1 MPTTR
6 SEAAGCGATASG
18 GRTAGGRLTPDSD
31 ALGEA
36 ATARRIGG
44 AASSRALR
52 APGATVR
59 IAARGAGTIAEGRV
73 AGGRICDGAVD
84 AAADCAID
92 RGEILG
98 LDGALLSVAAA
109 RAARLERAA
118 AERPGA
124 RARRTGDPRL
134 ESQEVTR
141 VKKIAARQGRV
152 IVFIDES
159 GLSERPCRART
170 WAPKGETPVPQY
182 RFSWNTQV
190 GRTSHCLRKNA
201 YWLSLTAREGC

>member
-1 MPTTR
+1 MSDIFSASCGLSTRNGYIRGSDEARRETEGAGATPTTR
-6 SEAAGCGATASG
+6 GEAVGCGAPTSA

-36 ATARRIGG
+36 ATARRTGG

-52 APGATVR
+52 APGAAVR
-59 IAARGAGTIAEGRV
+59 IAARGAGTVAEDRV

-92 RGEILG
+92 RGEILC
-98 LDGALLSVAAA
+98 LDGALFSMAVA

-134 ESQEVTR
+134 ESQEV
-141 VKKIAARQGRV
+141 AR
-152 IVFIDES
+152 I
-159 GLSERPCRART
+159 
-170 WAPKGETPVPQY
+170 
-182 RFSWNTQV
+182 
-190 GRTSHCLRKNA
+190 
-201 YWLSLTAREGC
+201 